1 MYKKRHVSTQTE
13 VDTLYERAE
22 AIVNNFERIESYWTR
37 VERTNHILLG
47 CVVSLGV
54 IIIKL
59 RRS

>member
-1 MYKKRHVSTQTE
+1 MYKKRHASTQTE

-22 AIVNNFERIESYWTR
+22 AIVKNFERIESYWSR

-59 RRS
+59 WRS